1 MSHPPTGVIAPAVA
15 PEGPAGAG
23 ARPSPPAA
31 SAPAAPPGAPG
42 PRRPA
47 WREALARARAAAVT
61 EPGRLRVIGALL
73 AVLLLAF
80 GALTT
85 WQVSARKDAAS
96 AVAHRSQSLSKDA
109 ADLYSSLASAN
120 AAVTQGFLT
129 DGPEPKAT
137 RADYTAHIEDASRLL
152 SEVTAAGGTTATSR
166 EQLDRLHQFLPT
178 YTSLVESARAN
189 NRFGYPLGG
198 AYLRYANEVM
208 QDELLAAAKLLYEAQ
223 SEQLEADYAD
233 AKAWPWAALALG
245 VLAVAA
251 LVWAQRRSYQ
261 RTNRIFNLGLLG
273 ATVASVAVLGW
284 LVLGHAVARSALST
298 SDREG
303 AQSLRLLNQARIA
316 VLQARTDE
324 NLTLVA
330 RGAQEVAPQEGAETD
345 AAPAEGDGND
355 ADATDAYETE
365 YRERMKE
372 LKGAARSGA
381 TPQSLLGRAEARADD
396 EAGRDPVRTA
406 IAKVNEWQG
415 RHTTSR
421 AEDHRGAYDRAVQ
434 RVIAGPDSTTKS
446 YTDVDEALGKAIEHE
461 AAEFGSAVD
470 DGDGF
475 VAYLPGGA
483 AALALLGAAGAVT
496 GVGRRLS
503 EYR

>member
-1 MSHPPTGVIAPAVA
+1 M
-15 PEGPAGAG
+15 
-23 ARPSPPAA
+23 
-31 SAPAAPPGAPG
+31 PPGAPG

-47 WREALARARAAAVT
+47 WREALARVRAAAVT
-61 EPGRLRVIGALL
+61 EPGRLRVVGALL

-109 ADLYSSLASAN
+109 ADLYGSLASAN

-137 RADYTAHIEDASRLL
+137 RADYTTDIGEASRLL
-152 SEVTAAGGTTATSR
+152 SKVTAAGGTSAASR
-166 EQLDRLHQFLPT
+166 EQLDRLHQLLPT

-198 AYLRYANEVM
+198 AYLRYANEIM
-208 QDELLAAAKLLYEAQ
+208 QDELLAAAKTLYEEQ

-251 LVWAQRRSYQ
+251 LGWAQRRSYQ
-261 RTNRIFNLGLLG
+261 RTNRVFNLGLLG

-330 RGAQEVAPQEGAETD
+330 RGAQEVTPQKGAGAD
-345 AAPAEGDGND
+345 AAPAEGEGPDE
-355 ADATDAYETE
+355 DATDAYETE
-365 YRERMKE
+365 YRKRIAE
-372 LKGAARSGA
+372 LRGPTPSGAAPSGA
-381 TPQSLLGRAEARADD
+381 TPQSLLGRAKARADD
-396 EAGRDPVRTA
+396 QAGREPVQIA
-406 IAKVNEWQG
+406 ITKVNEWQG
-415 RHTTSR
+415 RHATSR
-421 AEDHRGAYDRAVQ
+421 MEDHKGAYDKAVQ

-446 YTDVDEALGKAIEHE
+446 YTEVDKALRKAIEHE
-461 AAEFGSAVD
+461 AEEFGSAVD

-475 VAYLPGGA
+475 VAYLPAGA
-483 AALALLGAAGAVT
+483 AALALLGAAGAVA